1 MEEEDVDVELIS
13 IHFLKRISEDNSIIH
28 FNEVYDFK
36 KKWIKVRIFIGP
48 IDLSVSL

>member
-28 FNEVYDFK
+28 FNEVYDFRDQSTYFY
-36 KKWIKVRIFIGP
+36 WTN
-48 IDLSVSL
+48 